1 MLRTQ
6 LNEAQTQLAKSSST
20 ECLQYTKL
28 TTATESPPEN
38 ESDVI
43 FLSDE
48 KVDIKSSTV
57 VPVHKTNSLSNTSN
71 FSPAP
76 VPKMAERVKL
86 RRAAEEDKVVSSTDL
101 VDTSLSTAVAEH
113 LVGDILRQCDQP
125 EKQSLEIEISRLS
138 AKLEHSKAQNAV
150 LALTLAD
157 TKEHC
162 DRYVIYNVYYF
173 IDLHVINFW
182 YHIFVINLLFKF
194 ITV

>member
-1 MLRTQ
+1 MPDPKINTSQQDTNEILLSKEENEALKVEIQILRTQ
-6 LNEAQTQLAKSSST
+6 LSEAQTQLAQSSST

-28 TTATESPPEN
+28 PGTNDSPVEN
-38 ESDVI
+38 ENEVI

-48 KVDIKSSTV
+48 KIDIKSSTV

-71 FSPAP
+71 FSPAA

-86 RRAAEEDKVVSSTDL
+86 RRAAEEDKVVTTEL
-101 VDTSLSTAVAEH
+101 VDSSFSTAVAEH

-162 DRYVIYNVYYF
+162 DRYV
-173 IDLHVINFW
+173 
-182 YHIFVINLLFKF
+182 
-194 ITV
+194 